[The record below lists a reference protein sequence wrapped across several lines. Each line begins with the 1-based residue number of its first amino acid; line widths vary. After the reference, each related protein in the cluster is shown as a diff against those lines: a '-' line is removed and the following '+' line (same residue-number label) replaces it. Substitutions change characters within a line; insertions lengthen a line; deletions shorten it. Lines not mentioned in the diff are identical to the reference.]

1 MGAPAASRL
10 LLLVGGG
17 FPCADR
23 PRALRVA
30 AAAIEL
36 PSCMPSPSSCIV
48 VTSLNR
54 VGWDLARRASEA
66 ATSGSDNS
74 SAAEGREGSMPGGV
88 ITHRGE
94 EEATQVRAAECR
106 GGGRTHL
113 ARPSCIHKYR
123 YLLRLPKLL
132 HICVV
137 PHTPDRG
144 VRSWSWSVPPDWT
157 SCHQNFLSGGAAP
170 LSEGEGNSMGR
181 NEYVSRMPKCE
192 MAWSASSRK
201 SPLVSAGGWRILEP
215 CFKIGDRGASLRG
228 LTHSALCM
236 NCAAG
241 GFHDCEITA
250 RLGPPRHTFGCMSEL
265 ARLRLAAP
273 FRYGIRELQCASGG
287 RNEKGKF
294 GSSHDGE
301 KKE

>member
-54 VGWDLARRASEA
+54 VGCDLARRASEA

-88 ITHRGE
+88 ITHRAE

-113 ARPSCIHKYR
+113 ARRSCIHKYR
-123 YLLRLPKLL
+123 YRMTFTICPSCFITVSSPTHLTGASGPGPGPYRLTGRPATRTSSQEGRLP
-132 HICVV
+132 
-137 PHTPDRG
+137 
-144 VRSWSWSVPPDWT
+144 
-157 SCHQNFLSGGAAP
+157 
-170 LSEGEGNSMGR
+170 
-181 NEYVSRMPKCE
+181 
-192 MAWSASSRK
+192 
-201 SPLVSAGGWRILEP
+201 
-215 CFKIGDRGASLRG
+215 
-228 LTHSALCM
+228 
-236 NCAAG
+236 
-241 GFHDCEITA
+241 
-250 RLGPPRHTFGCMSEL
+250 
-265 ARLRLAAP
+265 
-273 FRYGIRELQCASGG
+273 
-287 RNEKGKF
+287 
-294 GSSHDGE
+294 
-301 KKE
+301 